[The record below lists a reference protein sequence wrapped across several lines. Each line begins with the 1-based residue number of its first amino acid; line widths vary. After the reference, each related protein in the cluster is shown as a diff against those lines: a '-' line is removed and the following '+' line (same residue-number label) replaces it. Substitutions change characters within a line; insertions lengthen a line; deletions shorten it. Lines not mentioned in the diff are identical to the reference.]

1 MAMHWLGWSLIIVLG
16 LGALGALWEWRA
28 GRAFA
33 RRHPMP
39 GRLVNVDGR
48 PLHLLCAG
56 NTGPTIVVEQGAGE
70 PSLLWRPIQDEAR
83 QFARVCLYDRPGY
96 LWSPPA
102 VRGRSVEARARDLHA
117 LLREAGEP
125 GPYILVAHS
134 YGGLVVRAF
143 AREFPEDVAGLV
155 MVDAIEESIAFHP
168 DYQRFLR
175 RARPFMAVLRGLA
188 AIGLLRAFGTMFGGK
203 PKDTDDAAMSAA
215 TVRPAFFAAIADD
228 MASLRRPA
236 EDYGSLGEVP
246 LIVITHG
253 KPFPGP
259 FAALEPF
266 WRAGQERFAALS
278 THGTL
283 RVAENS
289 SHMIATDE
297 PALVVAALQEMAGRV
312 AVRPGSSTPA
322 RTRPC

>member
-1 MAMHWLGWSLIIVLG
+1 MHWSGWILITLWG
-16 LGALGALWEWRA
+16 LGVIGAFWEWRA
-28 GRAFA
+28 GRAFV
-33 RRHPMP
+33 RRHPAP
-39 GRLVNVDGR
+39 GRLVDVGGR
-48 PLHLLCAG
+48 QLHLLCAG
-56 NTGPTIVVEQGAGE
+56 DTGPTIVVEQGDAAALALPGVPVVTHLHGTELKMLAAIARGE
-70 PSLLWRPIQDEAR
+70 PTID
-83 QFARVCLYDRPGY
+83 
-96 LWSPPA
+96 
-102 VRGRSVEARARDLHA
+102 
-117 LLREAGEP
+117 
-125 GPYILVAHS
+125 GPYAEWWLS
-134 YGGLVVRAF
+134 RMRAWATQEAADF
-143 AREFPEDVAGLV
+143 MKFPKDVAGLV
-155 MVDAIEESIAFHP
+155 MVDAIEETIAFHP

-188 AIGLLRAFGTMFGGK
+188 AIGLLRAFGTLFGGK
-203 PKDTDDAAMSAA
+203 PRDADAAAMSAA
-215 TVRPAFFAAIADD
+215 TARPSFFAAIADD

-236 EDYGSLGEVP
+236 ENYGTLGDVP

-278 THGTL
+278 TRGTL

-297 PALVVAALQEMAGRV
+297 PAVVLEALREMAAMV
-312 AVRPGSSTPA
+312 AVRPGFSRPA

>member
-1 MAMHWLGWSLIIVLG
+1 
-16 LGALGALWEWRA
+16 
-28 GRAFA
+28 
-33 RRHPMP
+33 MP
-39 GRLVNVDGR
+39 GNTLVKLAD
-48 PLHLLCAG
+48 
-56 NTGPTIVVEQGAGE
+56 IE
-70 PSLLWRPIQDEAR
+70 EAR
-83 QFARVCLYDRPGY
+83 QFARLCLYDRPGY

-102 VRGRSVEARARDLHA
+102 RRGRSVEARARDLHA
-117 LLREAGEP
+117 LLRSAGEP

-143 AREFPEDVAGLV
+143 AREFPKDVAGLV
-155 MVDAIEESIAFHP
+155 MVDAIEETIAFHP

-188 AIGLLRAFGTMFGGK
+188 AIGLLRAFGTLFGGK
-203 PKDTDDAAMSAA
+203 PRDADAAAMSAA
-215 TVRPAFFAAIADD
+215 TARPSFFAAIADD

-236 EDYGSLGEVP
+236 ENYGTLGDVP

-278 THGTL
+278 TRGTL

-297 PALVVAALQEMAGRV
+297 PAVVLEALREMAAMV
-312 AVRPGSSTPA
+312 AVRPGFSRPA